1 MSTRRERVESFVDE
15 QVHTLQRTYRS
26 NSSAGTSALA
36 ILRRGVGTS
45 PGTDI
50 ELLGLA
56 LNGPQAELVDPR
68 RRLPDE
74 PVPEERAAFAAVTL
88 YAMHQ
93 QSRRDAAMHVRG
105 YSLGRSTRLLARKV
119 ERESVRRRFIALG
132 TATTWDET
140 VHHARGLIQQ
150 LRQHSIPL
158 DYGRFAADLFEL
170 HEGRGDAV
178 RMRWGRDFY
187 RIHHAVDDDAPASDT
202 PDQTTTA

>member
-1 MSTRRERVESFVDE
+1 MSTRPERVESFVDE
-15 QVHTLQRTYRS
+15 QIQTLQRTYRS
-26 NSSAGTSALA
+26 NSSAGTAALA

-45 PGTDI
+45 PGTDM

-56 LNGPQAELVDPR
+56 LSGPQTELVDPR

-187 RIHHAVDDDAPASDT
+187 RTHHAVDDGTAASDT